1 MNAPQTNI
9 IPTDKLVESHRE
21 LIRIAHVRLG
31 KAILRACADVGNE
44 AAGQIVKELGIHPH
58 EAQYACHLARQNE
71 PALGL
76 RISERVASKGAEA

>member
-1 MNAPQTNI
+1 ML

-76 RISERVASKGAEA
+76 RISERTASKGAEA